1 MVRVWIGPDAQHHS
15 HCLRSDIGHDRRLC
29 QSQALTQFLETP
41 KTDKALPQCL
51 AANLPEFFHVNVR
64 YRLPIIRSRHELR
77 DAHNTAMA
85 QSASDCAFA
94 CASVGRSHREK
105 FPAPSRVPAGG
116 RSDDIADSGAG
127 AHQWLN
133 RKKFKGELLDWH
145 IFVDGVLCGSVRVNR
160 IELADRKAKL
170 AYFLDAQYQG
180 RGIVTRSARAVID
193 VCFKELELNRLELRC
208 VTTNT
213 TSVAVAERLG
223 FSREGLLRQ
232 DEFLNGKFVDHYL
245 YALLRQDLPAV

>member
-1 MVRVWIGPDAQHHS
+1 MNIATLTIQPWLKVHPIAPS
-15 HCLRSDIGHDRRLC
+15 H
-29 QSQALTQFLETP
+29 AP
-41 KTDKALPQCL
+41 AL
-51 AANLPEFFHVNVR
+51 AALIEKNFQHLQEYLPAVAAMTSLTEVQ
-64 YRLPIIRSRHELR
+64 
-77 DAHNTAMA
+77 AHIN
-85 QSASDCAFA
+85 ASI
-94 CASVGRSHREK
+94 EK
-105 FPAPSRVPAGG
+105 KH
-116 RSDDIADSGAG
+116 SGD
-127 AHQWLN
+127 
-133 RKKFKGELLDWH
+133 LLDWH
-145 IFVDGVLCGSVRVNR
+145 IFADGVLCGSVRVNR
-160 IELADRKAKL
+160 IELADRKAAL

-245 YALLRQDLPAV
+245 YGLLRQDAPAV